1 MYVYPNYYKFLFYF
15 FSSPNIRMNRK
26 NIHFDNRKNL
36 KSDFYNKKKKVFN
49 IYDTDFNEI
58 LVSKKEQYGKNNS
71 FIYPTG
77 YNDQDVIR
85 PLCLRLS
92 KMPGYITKF
101 EENKITMSLMVKDKQ
116 L

>member
-1 MYVYPNYYKFLFYF
+1 MYTLIIINFCFPFFFTEYK
-15 FSSPNIRMNRK
+15 NEQK
-26 NIHFDNRKNL
+26 
-36 KSDFYNKKKKVFN
+36 DFYNKKKKVFN
-49 IYDTDFNEI
+49 IYDTDFNKI

-71 FIYPTG
+71 FIYLTG
-77 YNDQDVIR
+77 YNDKDVIR

-92 KMPGYITKF
+92 KMTGYINKF